1 LNLDASTA
9 AAMHGEDDA
18 WKLDAVASD
27 AAKNSLP
34 AFDLRPPRSKRIDT
48 CGLSIFDWPAIGESE
63 TMTAI
68 AVRLLRPELNPSYS
82 GFRFRTEGRDAQ
94 DRRLSHTDFCSHSV
108 GCNGVGANL

>member
-1 LNLDASTA
+1 
-9 AAMHGEDDA
+9 MHGEDDA
-18 WKLDAVASD
+18 WKLDAVATD

-34 AFDLRPPRSKRIDT
+34 RLRSATTKIKDNRYLRP
-48 CGLSIFDWPAIGESE
+48 LNFDWPAIGESE

-68 AVRLLRPELNPSYS
+68 RLLRPELNPSYS